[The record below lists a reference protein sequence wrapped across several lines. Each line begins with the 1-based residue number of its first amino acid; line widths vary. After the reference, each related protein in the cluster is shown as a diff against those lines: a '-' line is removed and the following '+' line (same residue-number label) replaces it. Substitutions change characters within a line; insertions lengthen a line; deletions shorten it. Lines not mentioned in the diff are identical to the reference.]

1 MLRLLKIFA
10 FLIVFFLWTE
20 YAIAQETKIST
31 QNGWV
36 KISINIPEF
45 HVVVDDKLLDAIY
58 MQNGDSLKLDVGH
71 HSLRIISRVSSDY
84 KTGVWIQKN
93 KTTTKRVQVTITKRP
108 RSSYQLIENEINYR
122 ITTDSE
128 STIFI
133 DDEEIGTGYSEVFLN
148 PGVYKLKT
156 VHPEYG
162 SLTKRIKA
170 DYYDVRSIRRFNE
183 NPNTFNPIMRLIPG
197 YSYIKNKEYGKAVVT
212 YSGIAVLTSAVI
224 FLNRDFK
231 RESDFYDLYYD
242 QYLNASSYEEAT
254 VMTYRSKRALSE
266 MSRIDKQIT
275 VGLIGIAL
283 IYLGSTIDG
292 FIKPKSGYKWSNE
305 NRIKAGMDLETQHGS
320 PTLQLSLKAYF

>member
-10 FLIVFFLWTE
+10 FLIVSFLWTE

-58 MQNGDSLKLDVGH
+58 MRNGDSLKLDIGH

-84 KTGVWIQKN
+84 QTGVWIRKN
-93 KTTTKRVQVTITKRP
+93 KTTTKRVQLTITKRP

-170 DYYDVRSIRRFNE
+170 DYYDVRSIQRFNE
-183 NPNTFNPIMRLIPG
+183 NPNTFNPILRLIPG
-197 YSYIKNKEYGKAVVT
+197 YSYIKNREYGKAVVT
-212 YSGIAVLTSAVI
+212 YSGITVLTSAVI
-224 FLNRDFK
+224 FLNRDFE